1 MLSFLPLQFCQ
12 HAANNDYSFILYI
25 IPIYQTSK
33 HNFVLQCCFTGA
45 KWVQSMCFHTDKT
58 PPLSS
63 YDIIVWGYCPS
74 INHHFLKPTVLPL
87 FDLGR
92 SKTSLSEGQSMTL
105 TPREPGWVSYQYSLN
120 RLWTKKLKYSES
132 GRTKGSF
139 ISNIVIQVF
148 GLISLA
154 KKKKRFPLPTTLNL
168 GFNLLIQG
176 SLHES
181 ALFFKVWVGRMN
193 PNDQTGS
200 AQNSNFID

>member
-1 MLSFLPLQFCQ
+1 M
-12 HAANNDYSFILYI
+12 
-25 IPIYQTSK
+25 
-33 HNFVLQCCFTGA
+33 
-45 KWVQSMCFHTDKT
+45 MCFHTDET
-58 PPLSS
+58 PSLCSC
-63 YDIIVWGYCPS
+63 DIIVWGYCPS

-87 FDLGR
+87 FELGR

-105 TPREPGWVSYQYSLN
+105 TPREPGWVSYQYSLTW
-120 RLWTKKLKYSES
+120 LWTKKLKYSES

-148 GLISLA
+148 SLISLA
-154 KKKKRFPLPTTLNL
+154 KKQQSPLPTTLNL
-168 GFNLLIQG
+168 GINLLIQG

-200 AQNSNFID
+200 ARNSDFID